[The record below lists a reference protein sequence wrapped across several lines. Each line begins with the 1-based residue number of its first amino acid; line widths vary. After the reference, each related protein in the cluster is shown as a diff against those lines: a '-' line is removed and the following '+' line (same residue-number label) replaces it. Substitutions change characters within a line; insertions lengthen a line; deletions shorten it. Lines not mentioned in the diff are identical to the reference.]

1 MKSVKCP
8 SCGAP
13 LDVEEGS
20 VFMTCS
26 FCGATAA
33 PTQHFKTPRPAPQAP
48 VQVIDLSSYRKG
60 GKGVRAT
67 PARAAGCGLAVFLL
81 IAGIGAFVFVRAQG
95 IQRSV
100 RESIAATQRG
110 LSKATNTPTFG
121 ARREETAIPVARLA
135 EPAFTGKHLLAA
147 SAPPTRFGTF
157 EPVASLPWALS
168 IAQVWSRDAKLERV
182 DVDRVRPDGTLNVE
196 DDPEAEV
203 TYRFVSPSRFEAL
216 RERMNLEKNPRGDQ
230 EFWVEI
236 ESGKVYAYELQTLSQ
251 LASDDDAQEIA
262 ALTWPKSLPLTEIV
276 PAIAKRKG
284 VPAVPFFEGYLIR
297 LEDEGWCWYIS
308 TLSGS
313 PNIPRVRA
321 RDGRAWPY

>member
-13 LDVEEGS
+13 LEVEDDS

-33 PTQHFKTPRPAPQAP
+33 PTQHFQAPRPAPH
-48 VQVIDLSSYRKG
+48 VQVRVIDLSRRPRLK
-60 GKGVRAT
+60 
-67 PARAAGCGLAVFLL
+67 PAQAFGCALAVFLL
-81 IAGIGAFVFVRAQG
+81 VAGTAAFVFVRAQR

-100 RESIAATQRG
+100 RDSIASTQRG
-110 LSKATNTPTFG
+110 LSKSTQQAPFG
-121 ARREETAIPVARLA
+121 ARREEAAIPVARLA
-135 EPAFTGKHLLAA
+135 EPSFTGEHRLAA
-147 SAPPTRFGTF
+147 SPPPTPFGAF
-157 EPVASLPWALS
+157 EPVAGLPWALS
-168 IAQVWSRDAKLERV
+168 IAQVWSRDAKLERI
-182 DVDRVRPDGTLNVE
+182 DVDRVRPDGTVNVA

-203 TYRFVSPSRFEAL
+203 TYRFVSPSRFQQL

-230 EFWVEI
+230 EFWVEV
-236 ESGKVYAYELQTLSQ
+236 EKGQVLGYELQTLSQ
-251 LASDDDAQEIA
+251 LAHDDDAQEIA
-262 ALTWPKSLPLTEIV
+262 ALTWPKSLPLTTIV
-276 PAIAKRKG
+276 PALAKRRD

-321 RDGRAWPY
+321 RDGRVWPY

>member
-1 MKSVKCP
+1 MKSVQCP

-13 LDVEEGS
+13 LEIEEGS

-26 FCGATAA
+26 FCGVTAA
-33 PTQHFKTPRPAPQAP
+33 PTQHFKSPRPAPQ
-48 VQVIDLSSYRKG
+48 VQVQVVDLSRRR
-60 GKGVRAT
+60 RAT
-67 PARAAGCGLAVFLL
+67 PAQAFGCGLAVFLL
-81 IAGIGAFVFVRAQG
+81 IAGTAAFVFVRAQG

-110 LSKATNTPTFG
+110 LSKATNTTPFG
-121 ARREETAIPVARLA
+121 VHREEAAIPVARLA

-147 SAPPTRFGTF
+147 TAPPTPLGAF

-182 DVDRVRPDGTLNVE
+182 DVDRVRPDGTLNVQ
-196 DDPEAEV
+196 DDPDAEV
-203 TYRFVSPSRFEAL
+203 TYRFVSPSRFQTL

-230 EFWVEI
+230 EFWVEV
-236 ESGKVYAYELQTLSQ
+236 EQGKVYGYELQTLSQ
-251 LASDDDAQEIA
+251 LADDDDAQEIA
-262 ALTWPKSLPLTEIV
+262 ALTWPKSLPLTTIV
-276 PAIAKRKG
+276 PALARRKD